1 MKTWFLIT
9 GLIFLSSASSGQPTV
24 VVNAV
29 SSVTSTGATFT
40 GAVSANGSPTINR
53 VLLGL
58 TPTSFF
64 DSAGTIPGNQS
75 TKITGQN
82 ISVTRTYPGTANNP
96 PALTPNTTY
105 YYAMGAKGDNGLYT
119 RSGVQSFTTPA
130 LSAPDSFSAHPNTV
144 NSTELTLMW
153 KGQSEHVRVNGS
165 TTTFPSTPTSA
176 TQVFSGNATSVS
188 LSGLTDSTTYYYR
201 IWGKAAASS
210 TYTSGFMDVIVAT
223 PGNSGKTG
231 ISIPAGYTSR
241 LVPGSNHLVFDITNN
256 TGGAGSLRV
265 EKTIGPVNG
274 LVPESGQ
281 APEGV
286 IFLTSLANVLWTVT
300 PQSLSGITYRLII
313 DVSQFSG
320 LENPS
325 RLVLLQRAS
334 PESSWEPVS
343 NQSGVTVTTDSYN
356 RLILSGLTSFGEFT
370 LGFNEA
376 DYTVPVELSSFSG
389 WVSGDQI
396 LLNWTTKS
404 ELNNYGWEV
413 QKKNSDP
420 SGTSGSG
427 SQNSE
432 EWKTVGFVAG
442 NGTTNSP
449 KSYSFQSPIMVTER
463 SRSAVLKSLFR
474 LKQLDLD
481 GTVSYSQVLSIR
493 NTPSGFQLLGNYP
506 NPFNPA
512 TRIRFQLS
520 TSSQVSLQVYDVTGR
535 LVFSREDGA
544 LDAGVHSFEFN
555 AAGLSSGL
563 YYYRLQAGNQSAAGS
578 MVVLK

>member
-1 MKTWFLIT
+1 MKSSLFCIGIFFTLST
-9 GLIFLSSASSGQPTV
+9 GFTQPTV
-24 VVNAV
+24 VTNPVT
-29 SSVTSTGATFT
+29 SVTSTGATFT

-58 TPTSFF
+58 TPTSFI

-75 TKITGQN
+75 SKITGQN
-82 ISVTRTYPGTANNP
+82 IAVTRTYPGSANNP

-105 YYAMGAKGDNGLYT
+105 YYRMGAKSDNGLYA

-144 NSTELTLMW
+144 NTTELTLMW

-165 TTTFPSTPTSA
+165 TTTFPSTPTSD
-176 TQVFSGNATSVS
+176 TLVFSGNATSVS

-201 IWGKAAASS
+201 IWGKASASS
-210 TYTSGFMDVIVAT
+210 TYTSGSMDVIVAT

-241 LVPGSNHLVFDITNN
+241 LVPGSNHLVFDVTNN

-274 LVPESGQ
+274 LIPESGQ

-286 IFLTSLANVLWTVT
+286 IFLTSLADVLWTVT
-300 PQSLSGITYRLII
+300 PQSLSGMTYTLYI
-313 DVSQFSG
+313 DVSQFNG
-320 LENPS
+320 LEDPS

-334 PESSWEPVS
+334 SEAEWAPVS
-343 NQSGVTVTTDSYN
+343 DQSGVTITTGSYN
-356 RLILSGLTSFGEFT
+356 RLIVSGLTSFGEFT
-370 LGFNEA
+370 LGFNDA
-376 DYTVPVELSSFSG
+376 DYTVPVELVSFSG
-389 WVSGDQI
+389 TMAGDNI
-396 LLNWTTKS
+396 LLRWTTSS
-404 ELNNYGWEV
+404 ETNNFGWEV
-413 QKKNSDP
+413 QNMK
-420 SGTSGSG
+420 
-427 SQNSE
+427 SE
-432 EWKTVGFVAG
+432 KWETIGFVAG
-442 NGTTNSP
+442 NGTTKSP
-449 KSYSFQSPIMVTER
+449 KSYSLHVTR
-463 SRSAVLKSLFR
+463 YSSREIFR

-481 GTVSYSQVLSIR
+481 GTVSYSQVLSVR
-493 NTPSGFQLLGNYP
+493 STPSGFQLLGNYP
-506 NPFNPA
+506 NPFNPV

-535 LVFSREDGA
+535 VVFSREEGA
-544 LDAGVHSFEFN
+544 LEAGVHSVEFN

-563 YYYRLQAGNQSAAGS
+563 YCYRFQAGNQSAAGS
-578 MVVLK
+578 MVVVK